1 MVTPLTILGVSPAS
15 ICNMLGFIMLAGAGA
30 EDEACNEDGVAAADL
45 GPVPCAVISVPGYC
59 NIFLSIPWGIFGTS
73 NSCPVEVW
81 GFAAAAIC
89 LLFVFAFE
97 LLEDFD

>member
-1 MVTPLTILGVSPAS
+1 
-15 ICNMLGFIMLAGAGA
+15 MLAAAGT

-59 NIFLSIPWGIFGTS
+59 NIFLSIPWGIFGIS
-73 NSCPVEVW
+73 NSGPNPVEVW
-81 GFAAAAIC
+81 GFSAAAIC